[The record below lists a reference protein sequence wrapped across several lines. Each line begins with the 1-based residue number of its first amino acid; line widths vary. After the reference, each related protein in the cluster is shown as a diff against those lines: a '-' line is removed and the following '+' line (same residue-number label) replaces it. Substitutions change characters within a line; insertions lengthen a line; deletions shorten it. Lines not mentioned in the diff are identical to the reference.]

1 MTPTYAGIT
10 TTLSADILN
19 ATTDE
24 VNITNIGNYNINI
37 GDYLMVDDEIIR
49 VKTTTNGGS
58 APTGATNPLY
68 VFRGVLGTRAV
79 SHTTG
84 SVVRRIFINPIE
96 LRRHSIIRASGHTF
110 EYVGFGPGNYSTAL
124 PQRQDREIT
133 FNEELLSQ
141 STKQSGGVNFYTG
154 MNDQGISYAG
164 NKKLS
169 TITGREEIF
178 ETPVKSITGEDIKDT
193 PGLNVSE
200 VTEMSATRSI
210 RVEGGSDNK
219 ATSEFNGP
227 VVINNKVT
235 TNNVESNNLFL
246 QGDATVSRKFTVGI
260 ATPILAG
267 NPGDVVNFA
276 NPSEGGYVGWVYA
289 VENDWRR
296 FGNVSLSKNLNIN
309 VFDRVGVG
317 TTTPGSNTFQVGAA
331 SSIFIIQGDGGVGI
345 GTDDANDF
353 ALNVFGSTNIV
364 GTCTAT
370 KFVGDGSDLT
380 SLNVANSGWTN
391 DQNGFGVTMTYNTSY
406 GAGGLVGI
414 GTSIPTVTL
423 EAGHVG
429 MGSTSLIAH
438 GITDLKGQS
447 KLNLVNVSGIIT
459 ASSYDLQS
467 SSGDITAGIITT
479 TNLNVGTSNTTIF
492 TSSNAIGI
500 GTLTIRAGAKLDI
513 EGHARFKTYA
523 ENSHAVTSSSNVVT
537 LDLATAQT
545 FTLTTSEP
553 VNQFTLLNVPDGS
566 TSFTIKIL
574 QGSTAYGVGIAT
586 FKNLSGSAI
595 PIYWPGGVIPY
606 VTRTADKIDIY
617 SFKTFDGGSATSAGF
632 YAVVGGQNY
641 S

>member
-1 MTPTYAGIT
+1 MTQQF
-10 TTLSADILN
+10 L
-19 ATTDE
+19 
-24 VNITNIGNYNINI
+24 
-37 GDYLMVDDEIIR
+37 EIHCWYC
-49 VKTTTNGGS
+49 NS
-58 APTGATNPLY
+58 
-68 VFRGVLGTRAV
+68 
-79 SHTTG
+79 
-84 SVVRRIFINPIE
+84 
-96 LRRHSIIRASGHTF
+96 
-110 EYVGFGPGNYSTAL
+110 
-124 PQRQDREIT
+124 
-133 FNEELLSQ
+133 
-141 STKQSGGVNFYTG
+141 
-154 MNDQGISYAG
+154 
-164 NKKLS
+164 
-169 TITGREEIF
+169 
-178 ETPVKSITGEDIKDT
+178 
-193 PGLNVSE
+193 
-200 VTEMSATRSI
+200 
-210 RVEGGSDNK
+210 
-219 ATSEFNGP
+219 
-227 VVINNKVT
+227 
-235 TNNVESNNLFL
+235 
-246 QGDATVSRKFTVGI
+246 
-260 ATPILAG
+260 ILAG

-309 VFDRVGVG
+309 VYDRVGVG

-331 SSIFIIQGDGGVGI
+331 SSLFIIQGDGGVGI

-353 ALNVFGSTNIV
+353 ALSVFGSTNIV

-380 SLNVANSGWTN
+380 SLNVSAVGWTN

-414 GTSIPTVTL
+414 GTSLPTVTL

-500 GTLTIRAGAKLDI
+500 GTLTVRAGAKLDI

-566 TSFTIKIL
+566 TSFTVKIL

-586 FKNLSGSAI
+586 FKNLSGSLFQYTGNWCY
-595 PIYWPGGVIPY
+595 PICN
-606 VTRTADKIDIY
+606 
-617 SFKTFDGGSATSAGF
+617 S
-632 YAVVGGQNY
+632 NC
-641 S
+641 